1 MSSLSDFKK
10 DFRYIADRYYIKK
23 VTWTQFIPLDEE
35 VVYEINIISI
45 DDKPFSKLDKLS
57 KLAWESF
64 FKLTSNYSF
73 KFLSQQFGNNVEVTI
88 SKDEMIVNEYVS
100 F

>member
-1 MSSLSDFKK
+1 MNSLSDFKTECINI
-10 DFRYIADRYYIKK
+10 FNQYEINK
-23 VTWTQFIPLDEE
+23 VTWIQFIPLEE
-35 VVYEINIISI
+35 DLIYEINIISI
-45 DDKPFSKLDKLS
+45 DDKPFGKLDKSS

-64 FKLTSNYSF
+64 FKLLSNF

-88 SKDEMIVNEYVS
+88 SRSEILITEYN